1 MPNEKYIFY
10 IFKQMEDWMINLKDQ
25 KVNLIKQN
33 MLKLFKVVNDYKY
46 QLDSLYK
53 EYKNIKV

>member
-1 MPNEKYIFY
+1 
-10 IFKQMEDWMINLKDQ
+10 MINLKDQ